1 VITAALALVMLQ
13 ASIPPLAA
21 GPTVGELRT
30 MCDAGLGG
38 DAASRNRCYDAVLAQ
53 ARLVEAKAD
62 DEGSQTCMS
71 HAFVSVGDVVW
82 TYLDW
87 IRLNPQD
94 DAADSA
100 PAIMS
105 AMLEKYPCGWEER

>member
-1 VITAALALVMLQ
+1 MIGAAFALALLQ
-13 ASIPPLAA
+13 ASPAPPAA

-30 MCDAGLGG
+30 LCDAGLGG
-38 DAASRNRCYDAVLAQ
+38 DASSRNRCYDAVLAQ
-53 ARLVEAKAD
+53 ARLVEAKPD

-71 HAFVSVGDVVW
+71 HAFASVGDVVW
-82 TYLDW
+82 TYMDW